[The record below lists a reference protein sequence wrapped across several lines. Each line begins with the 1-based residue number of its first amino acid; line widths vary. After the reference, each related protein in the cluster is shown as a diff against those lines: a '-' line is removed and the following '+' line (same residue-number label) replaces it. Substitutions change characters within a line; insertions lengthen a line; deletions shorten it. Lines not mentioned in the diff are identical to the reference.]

1 MIGEF
6 SDLTIT
12 HLVCILV
19 ERRHSLAAE
28 TGYWE
33 FDARRGDGTTLPIE
47 FAAGHVDLPDAE
59 HYTLVVRDITF
70 RREAEARDRQRQA
83 QLVHFSRV
91 SLASKI
97 AAGLARELSQPLR

>member
-47 FAAGHVDLPDAE
+47 FAVGHVDLPDAE

-70 RREAEARDRQRQA
+70 RGKPKLATGSARRSWFTFLGFRWRAKLPRDWR
-83 QLVHFSRV
+83 
-91 SLASKI
+91 AS
-97 AAGLARELSQPLR
+97 

>member
-1 MIGEF
+1 LWSGGYDRRILR
-6 SDLTIT
+6 SDYNTSLA
-12 HLVCILV
+12 CILI

-59 HYTLVVRDITF
+59 RYTLVVREITF
-70 RREAEARDRQRQA
+70 PKLATGSARRSWFTFLGFRWRAKLPLDWR
-83 QLVHFSRV
+83 
-91 SLASKI
+91 AS
-97 AAGLARELSQPLR
+97 